1 MHFRFALLVVITTAT
16 LTPQQTKTVKKVE
29 DSLVAPCCYEQS
41 IALHMSDVAEK
52 MRHEVTQMV
61 ADGMTEQQILDHYK
75 AIYGERIL
83 IVPDGVAGQVSYFF
97 PVLFSVAGVGLILI
111 VLRRALLPRTTAM
124 PAAQRPTPEPSQEL
138 IVQKIRAELEEE
150 Y

>member
-1 MHFRFALLVVITTAT
+1 MHLGLALLLVITTAG

-41 IALHMSDVAEK
+41 IALHMSDVAER

-61 ADGMTEQQILDHYK
+61 AEGMSEQQILDHYK

-83 IVPDGVAGQVSYFF
+83 IVPDGVAGDVSYVF
-97 PVLFSVAGVGLILI
+97 PVVFSLAGVGLILI
-111 VLRRALLPRTTAM
+111 VLRHALKPRTIAISATQSM
-124 PAAQRPTPEPSQEL
+124 RQGPSQEFVL
-138 IVQKIRAELEEE
+138 QKIRAELEEE
-150 Y
+150 S